1 MKDETVRFVSILPEL
16 FGDDLDRKTLWERIG
31 NGLKS
36 AIAKSGGDF
45 EVFINNTLE
54 YIRAEH
60 GKVAANEHIEM
71 FINMALTRP
80 KEWKEQFMR
89 TIEKKIFMILVKAR
103 RDGTRVSPY
112 ARRKGNETHRHRKN
126 TLHIRGVVPPHP
138 HDGRFRKRVDYQP
151 RICASRRHNEIDT
164 GYLR

>member
-1 MKDETVRFVSILPEL
+1 MSIQELSAEQFRQKLAGHIDPLKQMDEMEVSAMKDETVRFVSILPEL

-103 RDGTRVSPY
+103 
-112 ARRKGNETHRHRKN
+112 ARWNESKPVRKEEGK
-126 TLHIRGVVPPHP
+126 
-138 HDGRFRKRVDYQP
+138 
-151 RICASRRHNEIDT
+151 
-164 GYLR
+164 